1 MQQKIRLTL
10 TRYLCVFIHKD
21 QIGNHSDS
29 NLGMVFELQEGYTN
43 LSTLHIS
50 KITLQSQLKALPYLH
65 GPKYRA
71 RARDVRI
78 DVLIPAQRTRAVA
91 HKSALLS
98 VTSIPNSMSRMG
110 REREGNFAAI
120 FR

>member
-29 NLGMVFELQEGYTN
+29 NLGMVFELQVGYTN

-65 GPKYRA
+65 APKYRA
-71 RARDVRI
+71 RARDV
-78 DVLIPAQRTRAVA
+78 IPAQRTRAVA